1 MIVHLNFIRNGY
13 KAKNFTDRMFTY
25 RYRIRDLYGKSVAS
39 LAVLIDPDPKW
50 RPQVHRETFW
60 GTSIEMS
67 FPIVKLV
74 DFLDRIPELE
84 ASANKFAAVI
94 LAQLS
99 VLENPSPNAIMNNKI
114 RLIAWLYRKG
124 WKKEDVLSLITFIDW
139 LFILPEPLETQCR
152 QAIELL
158 EEKLRVE
165 YITSFERH
173 GIEKGIQQGIDL
185 GKQQGEGAILLR
197 LLQHKFK
204 GKPLDFYCT
213 KIQAASAETLLVWA
227 ERVLDSDNLEE
238 IFKA

>member
-1 MIVHLNFIRNGY
+1 
-13 KAKNFTDRMFTY
+13 MFTY

-99 VLENPSPNAIMNNKI
+99 VLENPSPNAKMNSKI

-173 GIEKGIQQGIDL
+173 GIEKGIQKGIYLGMQQGIDLGIQQGIDL
-185 GKQQGEGAILLR
+185 GKQQGEGAILWR
-197 LLQHKFK
+197 QLQHKFK
-204 GKPLDFYCT
+204 GKLPDFYYT

-227 ERVLDSDNLEE
+227 ERVLDSDKLED